1 MTGRALQVLI
11 VLVGP
16 ALFSSPPAYGDAGL
30 LRVSEVS
37 GPYRISVFSEPTPL
51 RLDRGVLSILVAD
64 RETGRPLRDVKV
76 QVRIASSTDT
86 AHASVQSAQRPG
98 RGLRFSATLDE
109 SDALQV
115 CPMHPK
121 FEAAHPGF
129 CPYCGM
135 ELVSRSSSPGP
146 RAIQVAVKSNRGEGS
161 VSFEADI
168 EAPES
173 QWISLGP
180 SLAVPPL
187 GILLFV
193 LHQSLRHRMHPRRGE
208 RARK

>member
-1 MTGRALQVLI
+1 MSSWARRSSRRLPPTAM
-11 VLVGP
+11 P
-16 ALFSSPPAYGDAGL
+16 AFFAFPRFLA
-30 LRVSEVS
+30 
-37 GPYRISVFSEPTPL
+37 PT
-51 RLDRGVLSILVAD
+51 
-64 RETGRPLRDVKV
+64 E
-76 QVRIASSTDT
+76 
-86 AHASVQSAQRPG
+86 SA
-98 RGLRFSATLDE
+98 FSANPRHFASIAACSQSWSRTARRGGPFETSKCRFGSLRRPTRRTRPCNRRNARDGDCASPRPSTK

-173 QWISLGP
+173 QWILLGP